1 LCCTGPHPRRTPPGS
16 KCICEGREVA
26 LDVDALKCSELKTKL
41 KDRGLDT
48 KGNKAEL
55 AERRKAVRCAPA
67 ETTAASGD
75 IPGVPGGNGVAQQCH
90 RCLTTLAA
98 DAEIWVC
105 SNFYFCSNSIF
116 AADPGD
122 PAPSN
127 LLCDPCYNDYVKYA
141 ESDDGNAIA
150 SATSA
155 VRRYFALPRP
165 QKALFRSHRRDEGWS
180 RSRKLGKESFSWRRS
195 SFGLLGNSAGE
206 ANALGR

>member
-1 LCCTGPHPRRTPPGS
+1 M
-16 KCICEGREVA
+16 A

-48 KGNKAEL
+48 KGDESCMDESCKAEL
-55 AERRKAVRCAPA
+55 ADRLKAVRCAPA
-67 ETTAASGD
+67 ETAAGD
-75 IPGVPGGNGVAQQCH
+75 IPGVPGGNGVARQCH

-105 SNFYFCSNSIF
+105 SNFYFCSNVDTNSIF